1 MGKENVVSILFG
13 SGADTDYNAKLGSGA
28 SFSKALL
35 QNSYKD
41 KCKKVTGN
49 SYEYSLIHRRSKKVY
64 IQTILEN
71 EEKAKEAGIKE
82 NDIELCKKYSKAQL
96 SDDEKTELDRQCK
109 IWYNLLMNNN
119 PGEEKD
125 VQKFFFERA
134 VFFDALDEKFNS
146 LRYNDGKWSANAKR
160 VINAYYTV
168 FFYMI
173 KNIYDEDVDDSVN
186 SIKDLPTYL
195 KFAKKSDET
204 STNNKTYYHILE
216 NKLNSSTKNSC
227 KYFITTTNYTDYVSE
242 IFGTINTAYLHGKL
256 KWFED
261 LKTLQVFDCDD
272 DNEYDKLLEIA
283 ETQIKSKQTRLI
295 PFIMIPSGVKPLIC
309 KKQINEFKK
318 FSDNL
323 DKSDYLAIVG
333 YNLNSEDNH
342 INSIISSWLRENEK
356 HKVIYLNYIGDKSV
370 DSDAKTESIEQ
381 YGWLDGIKIVSPY
394 QDDISKI
401 ANITEQFIVINT
413 DSKNSENSEN
423 SKNSK
428 NSDVIF
434 ERVLSQISQND
445 YEQEKE
451 LCLI

>member
-49 SYEYSLIHRRSKKVY
+49 SYEYSLIHKLSKKVY

-71 EEKAKEAGIKE
+71 EEKAREAGIEE

-96 SDDEKTELDRQCK
+96 SDYEKTNLDTNCK
-109 IWYNLLMNNN
+109 TWYDLLMSNN

-168 FFYMI
+168 LFYMI
-173 KNIYDEDVDDSVN
+173 ENIYDEDVKDSVN
-186 SIKDLPTYL
+186 SIKDLLNFL
-195 KFAKKSDET
+195 KYVKKSDE
-204 STNNKTYYHILE
+204 SSKNNDKKYYDILKNFLDSSEE
-216 NKLNSSTKNSC
+216 NNC
-227 KYFITTTNYTDYVSE
+227 RYFVTTTNYTDYVSE
-242 IFGTINTAYLHGKL
+242 IFGTTNTAYLHGKL

-323 DKSDYLAIVG
+323 DKSDYLVIVG

-370 DSDAKTESIEQ
+370 DLDAKTESVER

-394 QDDISKI
+394 KDDISKI
-401 ANITEQFIVINT
+401 ENITEQFIVINI
-413 DSKNSENSEN
+413 NSENCHDIF
-423 SKNSK
+423 KNA
-428 NSDVIF
+428 
-434 ERVLSQISQND
+434 LTQISQNNC
-445 YEQEKE
+445 EQEKE

>member
-1 MGKENVVSILFG
+1 MEKENVVSILFG

-49 SYEYSLIHRRSKKVY
+49 SYEYSLIHERSKKVY

-71 EEKAKEAGIKE
+71 EEKAKDAGIKE
-82 NDIELCKKYSKAQL
+82 SEIKLCKKYSKALL
-96 SDDEKTELDRQCK
+96 SNPEKTKLDKKCK
-109 IWYNLLMNNN
+109 IWYKLLMNKKTTLKN
-119 PGEEKD
+119 K
-125 VQKFFFERA
+125 QKFFYEKA
-134 VFFDALDEKFNS
+134 VFFSSLDEKFNS
-146 LRYNDGKWSANAKR
+146 LRYNDGEWSTNAKR

-173 KNIYDEDVDDSVN
+173 ENVYKKGVITNIN
-186 SIKDLPTYL
+186 NIRDLLNFL
-195 KFAKKSDET
+195 KCVKKSDEYLK
-204 STNNKTYYHILE
+204 NNDEKYYDILKKFLDSSEE
-216 NKLNSSTKNSC
+216 NNC
-227 KYFITTTNYTDYVSE
+227 RYFVTTTNYTDYVSE
-242 IFGTINTAYLHGKL
+242 IFGTTNTAYLHGKL

-309 KKQINEFKK
+309 KKQIDEFKK

-323 DKSDYLAIVG
+323 DKSDYLVIVG

-356 HKVIYLNYIGDKSV
+356 HKVIYLNYVSDKSV
-370 DSDAKTESIEQ
+370 DSDTKTESVEQ

-394 QDDISKI
+394 KDDISKI
-401 ANITEQFIVINT
+401 ENVTEQFIVINI
-413 DSKNSENSEN
+413 NSENCHDIF
-423 SKNSK
+423 KN
-428 NSDVIF
+428 
-434 ERVLSQISQND
+434 VLNQISQNNC
-445 YEQEKE
+445 EQEKE

>member
-1 MGKENVVSILFG
+1 MEKENVVSILFG
-13 SGADTDYNAKLGSGA
+13 SGADTDYNVKLGSGA

-41 KCKKVTGN
+41 KCKRVTGN
-49 SYEYSLIHRRSKKVY
+49 SNEYSLIYRQSKKVY

-71 EEKAKEAGIKE
+71 EEKANEAGIEE

-96 SDDEKTELDRQCK
+96 SDDEKTKLDKQCK
-109 IWYNLLMNNN
+109 IWYDLLMSNN

-146 LRYNDGKWSANAKR
+146 LRYNDGKWSANAKK

-173 KNIYDEDVDDSVN
+173 KNIYDEDVNDSVN
-186 SIKDLPTYL
+186 GIKDLLTYL

-242 IFGTINTAYLHGKL
+242 IFGTTNTAYLHGKL

-272 DNEYDKLLEIA
+272 DYEYGKLLEIA
-283 ETQIKSKQTRLI
+283 ETQSKSDNKQTRLI

-309 KKQINEFKK
+309 KKQIDEFKK

-323 DKSDYLAIVG
+323 DKSDYLVIVG

-370 DSDAKTESIEQ
+370 DLDAKTESVEQ

-394 QDDISKI
+394 KDDISKI
-401 ANITEQFIVINT
+401 ENVTEQFIVINI
-413 DSKNSENSEN
+413 NSENCHDIF
-423 SKNSK
+423 KN
-428 NSDVIF
+428 
-434 ERVLSQISQND
+434 VLNQISQNNC
-445 YEQEKE
+445 EQEKE

>member
-1 MGKENVVSILFG
+1 MKKENVVSILFG

-49 SYEYSLIHRRSKKVY
+49 SYEYSLIHKRSKKVY

-96 SDDEKTELDRQCK
+96 SDYEKTNLDTNCK
-109 IWYNLLMNNN
+109 TWYDLLMSNN

-173 KNIYDEDVDDSVN
+173 ENIYDGDVDDSVHD
-186 SIKDLPTYL
+186 IKDLLNYL
-195 KFAKKSDET
+195 KFAKKSDE
-204 STNNKTYYHILE
+204 SSKNDDEKYYDILKNFLDSSEENN
-216 NKLNSSTKNSC
+216 C
-227 KYFITTTNYTDYVSE
+227 RYFVTTTNYTDYVSE
-242 IFGTINTAYLHGKL
+242 IFGTTNTAYLHGKL

-272 DNEYDKLLEIA
+272 DNEYDKLLEIV

-323 DKSDYLAIVG
+323 DKSDYLLIVG

-356 HKVIYLNYIGDKSV
+356 HKVIYLNYIGDESV
-370 DSDAKTESIEQ
+370 DLDAKTESVER

-413 DSKNSENSEN
+413 DSKNSKNSE
-423 SKNSK
+423 

-434 ERVLSQISQND
+434 ERVLSQISQNNC
-445 YEQEKE
+445 EQEKE

>member
-1 MGKENVVSILFG
+1 MEKENVVSILFG

-49 SYEYSLIHRRSKKVY
+49 SYEYSLIHKRSKKVY

-71 EEKAKEAGIKE
+71 EEKAEDAGIKE
-82 NDIELCKKYSKAQL
+82 SEIKLCKKYSKALL
-96 SDDEKTELDRQCK
+96 SNPEKTKLDKKCK
-109 IWYNLLMNNN
+109 IWYKLLMNKKTTLKN
-119 PGEEKD
+119 K
-125 VQKFFFERA
+125 QKFFYEKA
-134 VFFDALDEKFNS
+134 VFFSSLDEKFNS
-146 LRYNDGKWSANAKR
+146 LRYNDGEWSTNAKR

-173 KNIYDEDVDDSVN
+173 ENVYKKGVITNIN
-186 SIKDLPTYL
+186 NIRDLLNFL
-195 KFAKKSDET
+195 KCVKKSDEYLK
-204 STNNKTYYHILE
+204 NNDEKYYDILKKFLDSSEE
-216 NKLNSSTKNSC
+216 NNC
-227 KYFITTTNYTDYVSE
+227 RYFVTTTNYTDYVSE
-242 IFGTINTAYLHGKL
+242 IFGTTNTAYLHGKL

-309 KKQINEFKK
+309 KKQIDEFKK

-323 DKSDYLAIVG
+323 DKSDYLVIVG

-356 HKVIYLNYIGDKSV
+356 HKVIYLNYVSDKSV
-370 DSDAKTESIEQ
+370 DSDTKTESVEQ

-394 QDDISKI
+394 KDDISKI
-401 ANITEQFIVINT
+401 ENVTEQFIVINI
-413 DSKNSENSEN
+413 NSENCHDIF
-423 SKNSK
+423 KN
-428 NSDVIF
+428 
-434 ERVLSQISQND
+434 VLNQISQNNC
-445 YEQEKE
+445 EQEKE

>member
-1 MGKENVVSILFG
+1 MEKENVVSILFG

-28 SFSKALL
+28 SFSQALL

-49 SYEYSLIHRRSKKVY
+49 SYEYSLIHKLSKKVY

-71 EEKAKEAGIKE
+71 EEKAREAGIEE

-96 SDDEKTELDRQCK
+96 SDYEKTNLDTNCK
-109 IWYNLLMNNN
+109 TWYDLLMSNN

-173 KNIYDEDVDDSVN
+173 ENIYDEDVNDSVN

-195 KFAKKSDET
+195 KFAKKSNESSKNKGKKYYDILKKFLDSSEE
-204 STNNKTYYHILE
+204 NN
-216 NKLNSSTKNSC
+216 C
-227 KYFITTTNYTDYVSE
+227 RYFITTTNYTDYVSD
-242 IFGTINTAYLHGKL
+242 IFGTTNTAYLHGKL

-272 DNEYDKLLEIA
+272 DYEYDKLLEIA
-283 ETQIKSKQTRLI
+283 ETQRKSKQTRLI

-323 DKSDYLAIVG
+323 DKSDYLVIVG

-370 DSDAKTESIEQ
+370 DSDTKTESIER
-381 YGWLDGIKIVSPY
+381 YGWLDGIKIVSLY
-394 QDDISKI
+394 KDNISKI
-401 ANITEQFIVINT
+401 ENVAEQFIVINI
-413 DSKNSENSEN
+413 NSENCHDIF
-423 SKNSK
+423 KNT
-428 NSDVIF
+428 
-434 ERVLSQISQND
+434 LTQISQNNC
-445 YEQEKE
+445 EQEKE

>member
-13 SGADTDYNAKLGSGA
+13 SGADTDYNAKLRSGA

-49 SYEYSLIHRRSKKVY
+49 SYEYSLIHKLSKKVY

-82 NDIELCKKYSKAQL
+82 NEIELCKKYSKAQL
-96 SDDEKTELDRQCK
+96 SDDEKTKLDKQCK
-109 IWYNLLMNNN
+109 IWYDLLMSNN

-134 VFFDALDEKFNS
+134 VFFDTLDEKFNS
-146 LRYNDGKWSANAKR
+146 LRYNGGKWSANAKR
-160 VINAYYTV
+160 VINAYYNV

-173 KNIYDEDVDDSVN
+173 ENIYNEDVKDSEN
-186 SIKDLPTYL
+186 SIKDLLTYL

-242 IFGTINTAYLHGKL
+242 IFGTTNTAYLHGKL

-272 DNEYDKLLEIA
+272 DKEYDKLLEIA
-283 ETQIKSKQTRLI
+283 ETQSKSKQTRLI

-309 KKQINEFKK
+309 QKQIDEFKK

-323 DKSDYLAIVG
+323 DKSDYLVIVG

-342 INSIISSWLRENEK
+342 INSIISSWLRGNEK
-356 HKVIYLNYIGDKSV
+356 HKVIYLNYIGDKNV

-381 YGWLDGIKIVSPY
+381 YGWLDGIKIVSLY
-394 QDDISKI
+394 KGNISKI
-401 ANITEQFIVINT
+401 ENVTEQFIVINI
-413 DSKNSENSEN
+413 NSENCHDIF
-423 SKNSK
+423 KNA
-428 NSDVIF
+428 
-434 ERVLSQISQND
+434 LTQISQNNC
-445 YEQEKE
+445 EQEKE

>member
-49 SYEYSLIHRRSKKVY
+49 SYEYSLIHRQSKKVY

-71 EEKAKEAGIKE
+71 EEKAKEAGIKG

-134 VFFDALDEKFNS
+134 VFFSSLDEKFNS

-173 KNIYDEDVDDSVN
+173 ENAYKKGVTTNIN
-186 SIKDLPTYL
+186 NIKDLLNFL
-195 KFAKKSDET
+195 KCVKKPSE
-204 STNNKTYYHILE
+204 SSKNKGKKYYDIL
-216 NKLNSSTKNSC
+216 KKILDSSEENSC

-272 DNEYDKLLEIA
+272 DKEYDKLLEIA
-283 ETQIKSKQTRLI
+283 ETQSKSKQTRLI

-309 KKQINEFKK
+309 QKQIDEFKK

-323 DKSDYLAIVG
+323 DKSDYLVIVG

-370 DSDAKTESIEQ
+370 DLDAKTESVER

-394 QDDISKI
+394 KDDISKI
-401 ANITEQFIVINT
+401 ENVAEQFIVINI
-413 DSKNSENSEN
+413 NSENCHDIF
-423 SKNSK
+423 KNT
-428 NSDVIF
+428 
-434 ERVLSQISQND
+434 LTQISQNNC
-445 YEQEKE
+445 EQEKE

>member
-1 MGKENVVSILFG
+1 MEKENVVSILFG
-13 SGADTDYNAKLGSGA
+13 SGADTDYNANLGSGA

-49 SYEYSLIHRRSKKVY
+49 SYEYSLIHKRSKKVY

-96 SDDEKTELDRQCK
+96 SDYEKTNLDTNCK
-109 IWYNLLMNNN
+109 TWYDLLMSNN

-173 KNIYDEDVDDSVN
+173 ENIYDEDVKDSVN

-195 KFAKKSDET
+195 KFAKKSDEYLK
-204 STNNKTYYHILE
+204 NNDKKYYDILKKFLDSSEE
-216 NKLNSSTKNSC
+216 NNC
-227 KYFITTTNYTDYVSE
+227 RYFVTTTNYTDYVSE
-242 IFGTINTAYLHGKL
+242 IFGTTNTAYLHGKL

-283 ETQIKSKQTRLI
+283 ETQSKSKQTRLI

-323 DKSDYLAIVG
+323 DKSDYLVIVG

-370 DSDAKTESIEQ
+370 DSDTKTESIEQ
-381 YGWLDGIKIVSPY
+381 YGWLDGIKIVSLC
-394 QDDISKI
+394 QDNLFKI
-401 ANITEQFIVINT
+401 ADAKEQFIVINI
-413 DSKNSENSEN
+413 DSENCHDIF
-423 SKNSK
+423 KNA
-428 NSDVIF
+428 
-434 ERVLSQISQND
+434 LTQISQNNC
-445 YEQEKE
+445 EQEKE

>member
-1 MGKENVVSILFG
+1 MEKENVVSILFG
-13 SGADTDYNAKLGSGA
+13 SGADTNYNANLGSGA

-49 SYEYSLIHRRSKKVY
+49 SYEYSLIHKLSKKVY

-82 NDIELCKKYSKAQL
+82 NEIELCKKYSKAQL
-96 SDDEKTELDRQCK
+96 SDDEKTKLDKQCK

-119 PGEEKD
+119 PGKEKD

-173 KNIYDEDVDDSVN
+173 ENIYDEDVKDSVN
-186 SIKDLPTYL
+186 SIKDLLNFL
-195 KFAKKSDET
+195 KCVKKSDEYLK
-204 STNNKTYYHILE
+204 NNDEKYYDILKKFLDSSEE
-216 NKLNSSTKNSC
+216 NNC
-227 KYFITTTNYTDYVSE
+227 RYFVTTTNYTDYVSE
-242 IFGTINTAYLHGKL
+242 IFGTTNTAYLHGKL

-272 DNEYDKLLEIA
+272 DYEYDKLLEIA
-283 ETQIKSKQTRLI
+283 ETQRKSKQTRLI

-323 DKSDYLAIVG
+323 DKSDYLVIVG

-370 DSDAKTESIEQ
+370 DLDAKTESVEQ

-394 QDDISKI
+394 KDDISKI
-401 ANITEQFIVINT
+401 ENVTEQFIVI
-413 DSKNSENSEN
+413 KINSENCHDIF
-423 SKNSK
+423 KN
-428 NSDVIF
+428 
-434 ERVLSQISQND
+434 VLNQISQNNC
-445 YEQEKE
+445 EQEKE

>member
-49 SYEYSLIHRRSKKVY
+49 TNEYSLIHRQSKKVY

-71 EEKAKEAGIKE
+71 EEKAKEAGITESEIK
-82 NDIELCKKYSKAQL
+82 LCKKYSKALL
-96 SDDEKTELDRQCK
+96 SKPEKTKLDKKCK
-109 IWYNLLMNNN
+109 IWYKLLMNKKTTQKN
-119 PGEEKD
+119 K
-125 VQKFFFERA
+125 QKFFYEKA
-134 VFFDALDEKFNS
+134 VFFSSLDEKFNS
-146 LRYNDGKWSANAKR
+146 LRYNEGEWSINAKR

-173 KNIYDEDVDDSVN
+173 ENVYKKGVITNIN
-186 SIKDLPTYL
+186 NIRDLLNFL
-195 KFAKKSDET
+195 KCVKKSDEYLK
-204 STNNKTYYHILE
+204 NNDEKYYDILKKFLDSSEE
-216 NKLNSSTKNSC
+216 NNC
-227 KYFITTTNYTDYVSE
+227 RYFVTTTNYTDYVSD
-242 IFGTINTAYLHGKL
+242 IFGTTNTAYLHGKL

-272 DNEYDKLLEIA
+272 DNEYNKLLEIVK
-283 ETQIKSKQTRLI
+283 TQSKSDNKQTRLI

-318 FSDNL
+318 FSDDL
-323 DKSDYLAIVG
+323 DKSDYLVIVG

-394 QDDISKI
+394 KDDISKI
-401 ANITEQFIVINT
+401 ENIAEQFIVINI
-413 DSKNSENSEN
+413 NSENCHDIF
-423 SKNSK
+423 KNT
-428 NSDVIF
+428 
-434 ERVLSQISQND
+434 LTQISQNNC
-445 YEQEKE
+445 EQEKE

>member
-28 SFSKALL
+28 SFSQALL

-49 SYEYSLIHRRSKKVY
+49 SYEYSLIHKLSKKVY

-96 SDDEKTELDRQCK
+96 SDPEKAKLDKQCK
-109 IWYNLLMNNN
+109 KWYNLLMNKKTKQKN
-119 PGEEKD
+119 K
-125 VQKFFFERA
+125 QKFFYEKA
-134 VFFDALDEKFNS
+134 VFFSSLDEKFNS
-146 LRYNDGKWSANAKR
+146 LRYNDGEWNTNAKR

-168 FFYMI
+168 FFYMAENVYN
-173 KNIYDEDVDDSVN
+173 KDAMNNIN
-186 SIKDLPTYL
+186 SIRDLLNFL
-195 KFAKKSDET
+195 KYVKKSDE
-204 STNNKTYYHILE
+204 SSKNNDKKYYDILKNFLDSSEE
-216 NKLNSSTKNSC
+216 NNC
-227 KYFITTTNYTDYVSE
+227 RYFVTTTNYTDYVSE

-272 DNEYDKLLEIA
+272 DKEYDKLLEIA
-283 ETQIKSKQTRLI
+283 ETQSKSKQTRLI

-309 KKQINEFKK
+309 KKQIDEFKK

-323 DKSDYLAIVG
+323 DKSEYLVIVG

-370 DSDAKTESIEQ
+370 DLDAKTESIEQ

-394 QDDISKI
+394 KDDISKI
-401 ANITEQFIVINT
+401 KNVAKQFIVINI
-413 DSKNSENSEN
+413 NSENCHDIF
-423 SKNSK
+423 KNA
-428 NSDVIF
+428 
-434 ERVLSQISQND
+434 LTQISQNNC
-445 YEQEKE
+445 EQEKE

>member
-1 MGKENVVSILFG
+1 MEKENVVSILFG

-49 SYEYSLIHRRSKKVY
+49 SYEYSLIHKLSKKVY

-82 NDIELCKKYSKAQL
+82 NEIELCKKYSKAQL
-96 SDDEKTELDRQCK
+96 SDDEKTKLDKQCK

-119 PGEEKD
+119 PGKEKD

-173 KNIYDEDVDDSVN
+173 ENIYDEDVKDSVN
-186 SIKDLPTYL
+186 SIKDLLNFL
-195 KFAKKSDET
+195 KCVKKSDEYLK
-204 STNNKTYYHILE
+204 NNDEKYYDILKKFLDSSEE
-216 NKLNSSTKNSC
+216 NNC
-227 KYFITTTNYTDYVSE
+227 RYFVTTTNYTDYVSE
-242 IFGTINTAYLHGKL
+242 IFGTTNTAYLHGKL

-323 DKSDYLAIVG
+323 DKSDYLVIVG

-370 DSDAKTESIEQ
+370 DSDTKTESIEQ

-413 DSKNSENSEN
+413 DSKNSKNSE
-423 SKNSK
+423 NSK

>member
-13 SGADTDYNAKLGSGA
+13 SGADTNYNANLGSGA

-49 SYEYSLIHRRSKKVY
+49 SYEYSLIHKLSKKVY

-82 NDIELCKKYSKAQL
+82 NEIELCKKYSKAQL
-96 SDDEKTELDRQCK
+96 SDDEKTKLDKQCK

-119 PGEEKD
+119 PGKEKD

-173 KNIYDEDVDDSVN
+173 ENIYDEDVKDSVN
-186 SIKDLPTYL
+186 SIKDLLNFL
-195 KFAKKSDET
+195 KCVKKSDEYLK
-204 STNNKTYYHILE
+204 NNDEKYYDILKKFLDSSEE
-216 NKLNSSTKNSC
+216 NNC
-227 KYFITTTNYTDYVSE
+227 RYFVTTTNYTDYVSD
-242 IFGTINTAYLHGKL
+242 IFGTTNTAYLHGKL

-272 DNEYDKLLEIA
+272 DNEYNKLLEIVK
-283 ETQIKSKQTRLI
+283 TQSESDNKQTRLI

-323 DKSDYLAIVG
+323 DKSDYLVIVG

-401 ANITEQFIVINT
+401 ANITEQFIVIN
-413 DSKNSENSEN
+413 
-423 SKNSK
+423 
-428 NSDVIF
+428 
-434 ERVLSQISQND
+434 RQQ
-445 YEQEKE
+445 EQKKQQKQQKQR
-451 LCLI
+451 CNF

>member
-1 MGKENVVSILFG
+1 MEKENVVSILFG
-13 SGADTDYNAKLGSGA
+13 SGADTDYNVKLGSGA

-41 KCKKVTGN
+41 KCKRVTGN
-49 SYEYSLIHRRSKKVY
+49 SNEYSLIYRQSKKVY

-71 EEKAKEAGIKE
+71 EEKANEAGIEE

-96 SDDEKTELDRQCK
+96 SDDEKTKLDKQCK
-109 IWYNLLMNNN
+109 IWYDLLMSNN

-173 KNIYDEDVDDSVN
+173 KNIYDEDVNDSVN
-186 SIKDLPTYL
+186 GIKDLLTYL

-242 IFGTINTAYLHGKL
+242 IFGTTNTAYLHGKL

-272 DNEYDKLLEIA
+272 DYEYGKLLEIA
-283 ETQIKSKQTRLI
+283 ETQSKSDNKQTRLI

-309 KKQINEFKK
+309 KKQIDEFKK

-323 DKSDYLAIVG
+323 DKSDYLVIVG

-370 DSDAKTESIEQ
+370 DLDAKTESVEQ

-394 QDDISKI
+394 KDDISKI
-401 ANITEQFIVINT
+401 ENVTEQFIVINI
-413 DSKNSENSEN
+413 NSENCHDIF
-423 SKNSK
+423 KN
-428 NSDVIF
+428 
-434 ERVLSQISQND
+434 VLNQISQNNC
-445 YEQEKE
+445 EQEKE

>member
-49 SYEYSLIHRRSKKVY
+49 TNEYSLIHRQSKKVY

-71 EEKAKEAGIKE
+71 EEKAKEAGIKG

-96 SDDEKTELDRQCK
+96 SNPEKAKLDKQCK
-109 IWYNLLMNNN
+109 KWYNLLMNKKTKQKN
-119 PGEEKD
+119 K
-125 VQKFFFERA
+125 QKFFYEKA
-134 VFFDALDEKFNS
+134 VFFSSLDEKFNS
-146 LRYNDGKWSANAKR
+146 LRYNDGEWSTNAKR

-173 KNIYDEDVDDSVN
+173 ENAYKKGVTTNIN
-186 SIKDLPTYL
+186 NIKDLLNFL
-195 KFAKKSDET
+195 KCVKKPSE
-204 STNNKTYYHILE
+204 SSKNKGKKYYDIL
-216 NKLNSSTKNSC
+216 KKILDSSEENSC

-272 DNEYDKLLEIA
+272 DKEYDKLLEIA
-283 ETQIKSKQTRLI
+283 ETQSKSKQTRLI

-309 KKQINEFKK
+309 QKQIDEFKK

-323 DKSDYLAIVG
+323 DKSDYLVIVG

-370 DSDAKTESIEQ
+370 DLDAKTESVER

-394 QDDISKI
+394 KDDISKI
-401 ANITEQFIVINT
+401 ENVAEQFIVINI
-413 DSKNSENSEN
+413 NSENCHDIF
-423 SKNSK
+423 KNT
-428 NSDVIF
+428 
-434 ERVLSQISQND
+434 LTQISQNNC
-445 YEQEKE
+445 EQEKE

>member
-1 MGKENVVSILFG
+1 MEKENVVSILFG
-13 SGADTDYNAKLGSGA
+13 SGADTDYNVKLGSGA

-41 KCKKVTGN
+41 KCKRVTGN
-49 SYEYSLIHRRSKKVY
+49 SNEYSLIYRQSKKVY

-71 EEKAKEAGIKE
+71 EEKANEAGIEE

-96 SDDEKTELDRQCK
+96 SDDEKTKLDKQCK
-109 IWYNLLMNNN
+109 IWYDLLMSNN

-146 LRYNDGKWSANAKR
+146 LRYNDGKWSANAKK

-173 KNIYDEDVDDSVN
+173 KNIYDEDVNDSVN
-186 SIKDLPTYL
+186 GIKDLLTYL

-242 IFGTINTAYLHGKL
+242 IFGTTNTAYLHGKL

-272 DNEYDKLLEIA
+272 DYEYGKLLEIA
-283 ETQIKSKQTRLI
+283 ETQSKSDNKQTRLI
-295 PFIMIPSGVKPLIC
+295 PFIMIPSGVKPLRC
-309 KKQINEFKK
+309 KKQIDEFKK

-323 DKSDYLAIVG
+323 DKSDYLVIVG

-370 DSDAKTESIEQ
+370 DLDAKTESVEQ

-394 QDDISKI
+394 KDDISKI
-401 ANITEQFIVINT
+401 ENVTEQFIVINI
-413 DSKNSENSEN
+413 NSENCHDIF
-423 SKNSK
+423 KN
-428 NSDVIF
+428 
-434 ERVLSQISQND
+434 VLNQISQNNC
-445 YEQEKE
+445 EQEKE

>member
-13 SGADTDYNAKLGSGA
+13 SGADTNYNANLGSGA

-49 SYEYSLIHRRSKKVY
+49 SYEYSLIHKLSKKVY

-82 NDIELCKKYSKAQL
+82 NEIELCKKYSKAQL
-96 SDDEKTELDRQCK
+96 SDDEKTKLDKQCK

-119 PGEEKD
+119 PGKEKD

-173 KNIYDEDVDDSVN
+173 ENIYDEDVKDSVN
-186 SIKDLPTYL
+186 SIKDLLNFL
-195 KFAKKSDET
+195 KCVKKSDEYLK
-204 STNNKTYYHILE
+204 NNDEKYYDILKKFLDSSEE
-216 NKLNSSTKNSC
+216 NNC
-227 KYFITTTNYTDYVSE
+227 RYFVTTTNYTDYVSD
-242 IFGTINTAYLHGKL
+242 IFGTTNTAYLHGKL

-272 DNEYDKLLEIA
+272 DNEYNKLLEIVK
-283 ETQIKSKQTRLI
+283 TQSESDNKQTRLI

-323 DKSDYLAIVG
+323 DKSDYLVIVG

-413 DSKNSENSEN
+413 DSKNS
-423 SKNSK
+423 KNSK

>member
-1 MGKENVVSILFG
+1 MEKENVVSILFG
-13 SGADTDYNAKLGSGA
+13 SGADTNYNANLGSGA

-49 SYEYSLIHRRSKKVY
+49 SYEYSLIHKLSKKVY

-82 NDIELCKKYSKAQL
+82 NEIELCKKYSKAQL
-96 SDDEKTELDRQCK
+96 SDDEKTKLDKQCK

-119 PGEEKD
+119 PGKEKD

-173 KNIYDEDVDDSVN
+173 ENIYDEDVKDSVN
-186 SIKDLPTYL
+186 SIKDLLNFL
-195 KFAKKSDET
+195 KCVKKSDEYLK
-204 STNNKTYYHILE
+204 NNDEKYYDILKKFLDSSEE
-216 NKLNSSTKNSC
+216 NNC
-227 KYFITTTNYTDYVSE
+227 RYFVTTTNYTDYVSD
-242 IFGTINTAYLHGKL
+242 IFGTTNTAYLHGKL

-323 DKSDYLAIVG
+323 DKSDYLVIVG

-342 INSIISSWLRENEK
+342 INSIISSWLRGNEK
-356 HKVIYLNYIGDKSV
+356 HKVIYLNYIGDKNV

-381 YGWLDGIKIVSPY
+381 YGWLDGIKIVSLY
-394 QDDISKI
+394 KDNISKI
-401 ANITEQFIVINT
+401 KNVAKQFIIINI
-413 DSKNSENSEN
+413 NSENYDN
-423 SKNSK
+423 IFKN
-428 NSDVIF
+428 
-434 ERVLSQISQND
+434 VLNQISQNNC
-445 YEQEKE
+445 EQEKE

>member
-1 MGKENVVSILFG
+1 MKKENVVSILFG
-13 SGADTDYNAKLGSGA
+13 SGADTDYNANLGSGA
-28 SFSKALL
+28 SFSQALL

-49 SYEYSLIHRRSKKVY
+49 SSKYSLIYRQSKKVY

-71 EEKAKEAGIKE
+71 EEKANEAGIEPEIIDICKE
-82 NDIELCKKYSKAQL
+82 YPFKNS
-96 SDDEKTELDRQCK
+96 
-109 IWYNLLMNNN
+109 
-119 PGEEKD
+119 EEKQEEYKYKNEKLTVACED
-125 VQKFFFERA
+125 WYELLKLENSPEDKSEEKIQNFFLKNA
-134 VFFDALDEKFNS
+134 VFFSSLDEKFNS

-173 KNIYDEDVDDSVN
+173 ENIYDGDVDDSVHD
-186 SIKDLPTYL
+186 IKDLLNFL
-195 KFAKKSDET
+195 KCVKKSDEY
-204 STNNKTYYHILE
+204 SKNNDKKYYDILKKILDSSEE
-216 NKLNSSTKNSC
+216 NNC
-227 KYFITTTNYTDYVSE
+227 RYFVTTTNYTDYVSE
-242 IFGTINTAYLHGKL
+242 IFGTTNTAYLHGKL

-283 ETQIKSKQTRLI
+283 ETQSKSKQTRLI

-323 DKSDYLAIVG
+323 DKSDYLVIVG

-370 DSDAKTESIEQ
+370 DSDTKTESIER

-394 QDDISKI
+394 KDDISKI
-401 ANITEQFIVINT
+401 ENVAEQFIVINI
-413 DSKNSENSEN
+413 NSENCHDIF
-423 SKNSK
+423 KNA
-428 NSDVIF
+428 
-434 ERVLSQISQND
+434 LTQISQNNC
-445 YEQEKE
+445 EQEKE

>member
-13 SGADTDYNAKLGSGA
+13 SGADTDYNVKLGSGA

-49 SYEYSLIHRRSKKVY
+49 SYEYSLIHKRSKKVY

-96 SDDEKTELDRQCK
+96 SDYEKTNLDTNCK
-109 IWYNLLMNNN
+109 TWYDLLMSNN

-146 LRYNDGKWSANAKR
+146 LRYNDDKWSANAKR

-173 KNIYDEDVDDSVN
+173 KNIYDEDVNDSVN
-186 SIKDLPTYL
+186 SIRDLLNFL
-195 KFAKKSDET
+195 KCVKKSDEYLK
-204 STNNKTYYHILE
+204 NNDEKYYDILKKFLDSSEE
-216 NKLNSSTKNSC
+216 NNC
-227 KYFITTTNYTDYVSE
+227 RYFVTTTNYTDYVSE
-242 IFGTINTAYLHGKL
+242 IFGTTNTAYLHGKL

-323 DKSDYLAIVG
+323 DKSDYLVIVG

-370 DSDAKTESIEQ
+370 DLNTKTESVER
-381 YGWLDGIKIVSPY
+381 YGWLDGIKIVSLC
-394 QDDISKI
+394 QDNLFKI
-401 ANITEQFIVINT
+401 ANAKEQFIVINI
-413 DSKNSENSEN
+413 DSENCHDIF
-423 SKNSK
+423 KN
-428 NSDVIF
+428 
-434 ERVLSQISQND
+434 VLTQISQNNC
-445 YEQEKE
+445 EQEKE